1 MFPQINKKQMGQ
13 RLKRIVKRKK
23 VLPKTIQ
30 QFLGL
35 SCVQTVYRWMEG
47 VNVPCIDHLY
57 ALSIL
62 LEVTLDELVAG
73 KTGRSNR
80 HVWGELRNSFFV
92 KMPVE
97 CSDEELYFQVTFDDG
112 ITLSNMGLYYGKIE
126 QLLGAGTY
134 FYEKNMGN
142 VDKMRITSG

>member
-13 RLKRIVKRKK
+13 RLKRIMRRKK
-23 VLPKTIQ
+23 VAPKEVQ

-73 KTGRSNR
+73 NFGRSDAFVSIEKNKA
-80 HVWGELRNSFFV
+80 FFV
-92 KMPVE
+92 KEIVGFYEAGTMKHGKDKM
-97 CSDEELYFQVTFDDG
+97 CFLMELCTG
-112 ITLSNMGLYYGKIE
+112 ISLLHMGTYYGKAD
-126 QLLGAGTY
+126 QLLRT
-134 FYEKNMGN
+134 
-142 VDKMRITSG
+142 